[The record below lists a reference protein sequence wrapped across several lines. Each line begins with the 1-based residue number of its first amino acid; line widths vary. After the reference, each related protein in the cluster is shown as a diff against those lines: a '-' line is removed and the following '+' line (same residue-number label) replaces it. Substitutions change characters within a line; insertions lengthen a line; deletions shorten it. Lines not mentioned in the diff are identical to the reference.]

1 MAARVQEGS
10 GMARLDGK
18 VALITGAAR
27 GMGAAEARLFAAEG
41 AKVVL
46 TDLLDAE
53 GQAVAAEIGAA
64 ARWLHHDVTREAD
77 WAAAV
82 ALAQRDFG
90 GLDLLVNNAGI
101 YQPSPLPDCETELF
115 ERIWRVNQLGV
126 FLGMRAAVPAMRARG
141 GGAIVNISS
150 IAGLRGFPGA
160 VAYVGTNWA
169 VRGMTKTAAVELA
182 PDRIRINSVHPG
194 LIETP
199 MIAANPP
206 EVNAGIVAATPL
218 KRAGSAE
225 GVARLVLFLASDE
238 ASYVTGAEVAV
249 DGGWTA

>member
-1 MAARVQEGS
+1 
-10 GMARLDGK
+10 MARLNGK

-27 GMGAAEARLFAAEG
+27 GMGAAEVRLFAAEG

-46 TDLLDAE
+46 TDVLEAE
-53 GQAVAAEIGAA
+53 GRAVAAGIGQAA
-64 ARWLHHDVTREAD
+64 CWLRHDVTQEAD
-77 WAAAV
+77 WAAAI
-82 ALAQRDFG
+82 ALAQREFG

-101 YQPSPLPDCETELF
+101 YQPSPLAACETALF

-126 FLGMRAAVPAMRARG
+126 FLGMRAVVPAMRARG

-160 VAYVGTNWA
+160 VAYVGTKWA

-182 PDRIRINSVHPG
+182 PDRIRVNSVHPG

-199 MIAANPP
+199 MIAANPA
-206 EVNAGIVAATPL
+206 EVNAGVVAATPL

-225 GVARLVLFLASDE
+225 EVARLVLFLASEE
-238 ASYVTGAEVAV
+238 ASYITGAEVAV

>member
-1 MAARVQEGS
+1 
-10 GMARLDGK
+10 MARLAGK

-46 TDLLDAE
+46 TDVLEAE
-53 GQAVAAEIGAA
+53 GRAVAAEIGAA
-64 ARWLHHDVTREAD
+64 ARWHHHDVTREED
-77 WAAAV
+77 WAAAI
-82 ALAQRDFG
+82 ALARQDFG
-90 GLDLLVNNAGI
+90 GLDVLVNNAGI
-101 YQPSPLPDCETELF
+101 YQPSPLAHCETALF

-160 VAYVGTNWA
+160 VAYVGTKWA

-182 PDRIRINSVHPG
+182 PDRIRVNSVHPG
-194 LIETP
+194 LIDTP
-199 MIAANPP
+199 MIAANTP
-206 EVNAGIVAATPL
+206 EVNAGVVAATPL

-225 GVARLVLFLASDE
+225 EVARLVLFLASEE
-238 ASYVTGAEVAV
+238 ASYITGAEVAV

>member
-1 MAARVQEGS
+1 
-10 GMARLDGK
+10 MARLDGK

-82 ALAQRDFG
+82 ALAQSDFG

-101 YQPSPLPDCETELF
+101 YQPSPLLDCETELF

-160 VAYVGTNWA
+160 VAYVGTKWA

-182 PDRIRINSVHPG
+182 PDCIRVNSVHPG

-218 KRAGSAE
+218 KRAGSSE
-225 GVARLVLFLASDE
+225 EVARLVLFLASDE

>member
-1 MAARVQEGS
+1 
-10 GMARLDGK
+10 MARLAGK

-46 TDLLDAE
+46 TDVLEAE
-53 GQAVAAEIGAA
+53 GRAVAAEIGAA
-64 ARWLHHDVTREAD
+64 ARWHHHDVTREED
-77 WAAAV
+77 WAAAI
-82 ALAQRDFG
+82 ALARQDFG
-90 GLDLLVNNAGI
+90 GLDVLVNNAGI
-101 YQPSPLPDCETELF
+101 YQPSPLANCETALF

-160 VAYVGTNWA
+160 VAYVGTKWA

-182 PDRIRINSVHPG
+182 PDRIRVNSVHPG
-194 LIETP
+194 LIDTP
-199 MIAANPP
+199 MIAANTP
-206 EVNAGIVAATPL
+206 EVNAGVVAATPL
-218 KRAGSAE
+218 KRAGSPE
-225 GVARLVLFLASDE
+225 EVARLVLFLASEE
-238 ASYVTGAEVAV
+238 ASYITGAEVAV

>member
-1 MAARVQEGS
+1 
-10 GMARLDGK
+10 MARLADK
-18 VALITGAAR
+18 IALVTGAAR

-46 TDLLDAE
+46 TDVLDAE
-53 GQAVAAEIGAA
+53 GEAVARAIGSA
-64 ARWLHHDVTREAD
+64 ARYLHHDVTSAEH

-82 ALAQRDFG
+82 DTAHSAFG

-101 YQPSPLPDCETELF
+101 YQPASLDDTTPELF

-126 FLGMRAAVPAMRARG
+126 FLGMRAAAPALRARG

-160 VAYVGTNWA
+160 LAYVATKWA
-169 VRGMTKTAAVELA
+169 VRGMTKTAAAELA
-182 PDRIRINSVHPG
+182 KDGIRVNSVHPG
-194 LIETP
+194 LIDTP
-199 MIAANPP
+199 MIAANAP
-206 EVNAGIVAATPL
+206 ETNAAVVAGTPL
-218 KRAGSAE
+218 RRAGTPE
-225 GVARLVLFLASDE
+225 EVARLVLFLASDE